1 MFSWLKDKEK
11 ISYGVVSR
19 GNRSVLKLG
28 SVKQNTTLTCRVEG
42 EHGVTSKNA
51 LVSIIKKG
59 RLIKANFPQSNFVCM
74 NQFKITVLF

>member
-19 GNRSVLKLG
+19 GNRSVLKLD

-42 EHGVTSKNA
+42 QHGVTSKNA
-51 LVSIIKKG
+51 LVSITKKG
-59 RLIKANFPQSNFVCM
+59 RLIEAHFPQSKFVCL